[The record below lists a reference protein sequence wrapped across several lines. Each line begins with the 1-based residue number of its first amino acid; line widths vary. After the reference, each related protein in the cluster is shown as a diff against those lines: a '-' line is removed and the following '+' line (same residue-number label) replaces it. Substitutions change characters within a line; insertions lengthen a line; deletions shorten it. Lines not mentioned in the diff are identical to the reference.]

1 MLAEFELNIVQLLN
15 AGSAW
20 SRLDWSDSD
29 VRLNVPDMAINSTMR
44 LNCSRVAIFAASAL
58 VVLSVSGVCHGSCGE
73 YVYSR
78 FHTPVQHGRS
88 HSQHADADR
97 LNATYSENVDFRDRG
112 SELSNS
118 MPGHPTP
125 CHGPNCS
132 QNPTP
137 LAPFAPLATV
147 GDASQDRLIFGHV
160 AMELPSEMSPR
171 EDMQT
176 DARTR
181 RGYPLLIE
189 MPPEIAG

>member
-1 MLAEFELNIVQLLN
+1 
-15 AGSAW
+15 
-20 SRLDWSDSD
+20 
-29 VRLNVPDMAINSTMR
+29 MAKNFTMR
-44 LNCSRVAIFAASAL
+44 LNCVRVAIFAASAL
-58 VVLSVSGVCHGSCGE
+58 VALSVSGVCHGTCGE

-78 FHTPVQHGRS
+78 FHTPAQHGRS

-97 LNATYSENVDFRDRG
+97 LNAANSEILHSRNSG
-112 SELSNS
+112 SDVSNS
-118 MPGHPTP
+118 MPVQPMP

-147 GDASQDRLIFGHV
+147 GAASQDRLIFGY
-160 AMELPSEMSPR
+160 AAIQLPSEMSLR

>member
-1 MLAEFELNIVQLLN
+1 
-15 AGSAW
+15 
-20 SRLDWSDSD
+20 
-29 VRLNVPDMAINSTMR
+29 MAKNLTMR
-44 LNCSRVAIFAASAL
+44 LNCIRVAIFAASAS
-58 VVLSVSGVCHGSCGE
+58 VALSVSGVCHGSCGE

-78 FHTPVQHGRS
+78 FHTPAQHGRS

-97 LNATYSENVDFRDRG
+97 LNATNSEILDYRDRG
-112 SELSNS
+112 SELSDF
-118 MPGHPTP
+118 MPVQPTP

-137 LAPFAPLATV
+137 LAPFAPLTTV
-147 GDASQDRLIFGHV
+147 GAASQDRLIFGYV
-160 AMELPSEMSPR
+160 AIELPSEMSRR
-171 EDMQT
+171 EDKQT